1 MGDVK
6 PDSDQDPQV
15 AATGEVEVSHSS
27 VKVELKDQDY
37 SITWTSLSISNIVPY
52 LEKDPKNL
60 ESFND
65 FVAAQLVS
73 KTRVGDNI
81 IPMSADDVH
90 QNQYDT

>member
-1 MGDVK
+1 MGEIK
-6 PDSDQDPQV
+6 PESDQDPQA
-15 AATGEVEVSHSS
+15 AATRDVEVNHSS
-27 VKVELKDQDY
+27 VKVELKDQDFGI
-37 SITWTSLSISNIVPY
+37 SWTALNISNIVPY

-81 IPMSADDVH
+81 IRMSADDEH
-90 QNQYDT
+90 QNQYDI